1 MKLNIDSIIAEWK
14 QDSILDET
22 KLSTEL
28 ARIPLLHS
36 KYLEV
41 YLTSKSKLIS
51 VTSSY
56 NELKFTRKKYFRG
69 EMTREELLAHGWDQY
84 QGLKMSHSE
93 FNSTADI
100 DPVLNDE
107 WVKVEYWKGIV
118 SGIEWI
124 MKEIQNR
131 GYTIKTMVEYNK
143 IIMGG

>member
-1 MKLNIDSIIAEWK
+1 MKLSIDSIVDEWK
-14 QDSILDET
+14 SDSVLDET

-28 ARIPLLHS
+28 ARIPNLHS

-41 YLTSKSKLIS
+41 YLTAKQKYIS
-51 VTSSY
+51 SASVY
-56 NELKFTRKKYFRG
+56 NKLKFIRKKYYRG
-69 EMTREELLAHGWDQY
+69 EMTREELNEYGWDQY
-84 QGLKMSHSE
+84 QGLKMSHTE
-93 FNSTADI
+93 FNATADI

-107 WVKVEYWKGIV
+107 WIKVEYWKGVV
-118 SGIEWI
+118 SGLEFI